1 MRRWGRRWRPQGGAT
16 TTTVTRACGV
26 GGLGLWVPAR
36 LRAGCA
42 RGAGVRRQS
51 PRPRPPRESGWG
63 REDRAEGPQGSHVS
77 PPPSAPGLPGL
88 GRLVRR
94 QPPWPGPRRAERAL
108 VGGSG
113 RGLPGRALREDGRRP
128 LGPQPRGRPRK
139 AAPAVG
145 LGEGR
150 ALVCGA
156 GPRSAE
162 AGSRAL
168 AGVQGREEAL
178 PPSPGHLRRAQAC
191 PAARVRSGCQ
201 GRPGRGRPRLDGG
214 WGVGARGGARG
225 LHPP

>member
-94 QPPWPGPRRAERAL
+94 QPPWPGPRRAVRAL

-113 RGLPGRALREDGRRP
+113 PGAPRESPAGGRP
-128 LGPQPRGRPRK
+128 EAPWTPAPGPPSESRPRGGSGRGE
-139 AAPAVG
+139 G
-145 LGEGR
+145 LGVRGWTPVSRGR
-150 ALVCGA
+150 I
-156 GPRSAE
+156 
-162 AGSRAL
+162 
-168 AGVQGREEAL
+168 QG
-178 PPSPGHLRRAQAC
+178 
-191 PAARVRSGCQ
+191 
-201 GRPGRGRPRLDGG
+201 PGRGAGE
-214 WGVGARGGARG
+214 RGGAASQPRT
-225 LHPP
+225 PA